1 MGSSLYNVKSY
12 HDNDVLLSCG
22 VMPEKN
28 QCAMFNCLSMD
39 IAVRLKLVFYRDL
52 VDTLRKL

>member
-12 HDNDVLLSCG
+12 HNDVLLLCA
-22 VMPEKN
+22 VVPEKS

-39 IAVRLKLVFYRDL
+39 IVVGLKLIFYRDL
-52 VDTLRKL
+52 VDA